1 MDPVHTAAAPVEV
14 ELKLAIVN
22 RDAGEVRLLLA
33 RLPVLA
39 RRKPQV
45 QHLETIYFDTP
56 DHQLAARRVSLR
68 VRRIGGR
75 GRARWVQTLK
85 TSGAEQSALSVRGE
99 WEAPVVGAHPEL
111 SALADTPWAAMDADG
126 ALFASLVPCFHTRFT
141 RTLWLLRR
149 RDRSEIEI
157 ALDHGVIAA
166 GQRAMPLCEIELE
179 LRRGTPDLLFDL
191 ASLIAAALPVLPL
204 EQSKAA
210 RGFALLHDTVEAP
223 VTAQPVALDEH
234 LPAASVIQAML
245 LERFGQFLANL
256 TRLQTS
262 DEPELVHQARVGWR
276 RFSSSVRFFAP
287 LLALDLVALRSSL
300 EPLLNALRGTRDV
313 DAVIHDCLPRLHQ
326 VFLGNQPGRAPDWQ
340 AMMSDLQGL
349 ATARRVD
356 VREASADARVGA
368 ALLAMNARLFEIS
381 GQGHTGKPAQ
391 QLAQKLAQKLA
402 QAEFSLADYARARIL
417 RMFDTLR
424 VRIRQVDD
432 AETEH
437 RVRMRARRLRYEIES
452 FATVLP
458 RHLAR
463 SKLKALARLQAD
475 IGAERDLA
483 QAVTILIQWPQ
494 HRAIAE
500 FLRGVIA
507 GRARATKAAGKS
519 AT

>member
-1 MDPVHTAAAPVEV
+1 MDPVHTATAPVEV

-22 RDAGEVRLLLA
+22 RDAGEARLRLA

-85 TSGAEQSALSVRGE
+85 TSAAEQSALSVRGE
-99 WEAPVVGAHPEL
+99 WETPVVGAHPEL

-157 ALDHGVIAA
+157 ALDHGVIVA
-166 GQRAMPLCEIELE
+166 GQRVLPLCEIELE

-210 RGFALLHDTVEAP
+210 RGFALLHDTVDAP
-223 VTAQPVALDEH
+223 VKAQPVTLDKH
-234 LPAASVIQAML
+234 LPATHVVEAML
-245 LERFGQFLANL
+245 LEKFGQFLANL
-256 TRLQTS
+256 ARLQTS

-276 RFSSSVRFFAP
+276 RFTSSVRFFAP

-300 EPLLNALRGTRDV
+300 EPLLNALRATRDV
-313 DAVIHDCLPRLHQ
+313 DAVMHDCLPRLHE
-326 VFLGNQPGRAPDWQ
+326 VFLGNEPGRAPDWQ

-349 ATARRVD
+349 ATARRAE

-381 GQGHTGKPAQ
+381 GQDHTGT
-391 QLAQKLAQKLA
+391 LAQKLA

-417 RMFDTLR
+417 HMFDTLR
-424 VRIRQVDD
+424 ARIRKVDD

-458 RHLAR
+458 RHIAR
-463 SKLKALARLQAD
+463 RKLKALARLQAD
-475 IGAERDLA
+475 IGAERDLT

-500 FLRGVIA
+500 FLRGLIA
-507 GRARATKAAGKS
+507 GRARAAKAAGKS
-519 AT
+519 AA

>member
-1 MDPVHTAAAPVEV
+1 MDPAHTATAPVEV

-22 RDAGEVRLLLA
+22 RDANEARLRLA

-56 DHQLAARRVSLR
+56 DHQLAVWRVSLR

-99 WEAPVVGAHPEL
+99 WEAPVAGAHPEL

-210 RGFALLHDTVEAP
+210 RGFALLHDTVDAP

-234 LPAASVIQAML
+234 LPAAHVVQAML
-245 LERFGQFLANL
+245 LEKFGHFLANL
-256 TRLQTS
+256 VRLQTS

-276 RFSSSVRFFAP
+276 RFASSVRFFAP
-287 LLALDLVALRSSL
+287 LQALDLVAVRSSL
-300 EPLLNALRGTRDV
+300 EPLLNALRAARDV
-313 DAVIHDCLPRLHQ
+313 DAVMHDCLPRLHEA
-326 VFLGNQPGRAPDWQ
+326 FLGNEPGRAPDWQ
-340 AMMSDLQGL
+340 AMMRDLQGL

-356 VREASADARVGA
+356 VREAAADARVGA
-368 ALLAMNARLFEIS
+368 ALLAMNARLFDLS

-391 QLAQKLAQKLA
+391 QLAQQLE

-424 VRIRQVDD
+424 ARIRQVDD

-483 QAVTILIQWPQ
+483 QAVAILMQWPQ

-500 FLRGVIA
+500 FLRGLIA
-507 GRARATKAAGKS
+507 GRARPAKAAGKL
-519 AT
+519 AA